1 MAPSFRNTFLASLP
15 ADDFAHIAPD
25 LAVVSFRA
33 GQVIQKR
40 GEPLREIWFLDR
52 SLCSFT
58 MTSADGS
65 TAEVASVGS
74 EGFVGVEAF
83 LGVSAAYCDAT
94 MYIVGDG
101 MASVMNVDAFRR
113 ELGRREV
120 FYSHVLEYVNIFVG
134 ALAVSVACNA
144 RHSAEERCSRW
155 LLEAEIRLGGH
166 ELPVTHE
173 LLAHLLGVRRPTV
186 SLVLQQFERAGIIS
200 TTRGRVQ
207 INDHHALGQ
216 HACECYQLNRLFD
229 QQGLAHVPRE
239 PRARV
244 SVAR

>member
-83 LGVSAAYCDAT
+83 LGVSAA
-94 MYIVGDG
+94 
-101 MASVMNVDAFRR
+101 
-113 ELGRREV
+113 
-120 FYSHVLEYVNIFVG
+120 
-134 ALAVSVACNA
+134 
-144 RHSAEERCSRW
+144 
-155 LLEAEIRLGGH
+155 
-166 ELPVTHE
+166 
-173 LLAHLLGVRRPTV
+173 
-186 SLVLQQFERAGIIS
+186 
-200 TTRGRVQ
+200 
-207 INDHHALGQ
+207 
-216 HACECYQLNRLFD
+216 
-229 QQGLAHVPRE
+229 
-239 PRARV
+239 
-244 SVAR
+244 